1 MGNLHWSVDY
11 SYQTT
16 RRDFRGEFSQTL
28 VGALSSLPVDLAAG
42 RKIHRYTLLPNF
54 WSGFKGD
61 CPDDPSLEIGRA
73 CVERTRDD
81 RGVWR
86 YRVEHVN
93 TCSGEELA
101 LEFACDDEPARPLR
115 DPWRVRAQNSADG
128 SYASISWTGAC
139 ERSDGTRTVVLTTER
154 GLAVPAGTAGPD
166 ATLTCNWAL
175 FDILPALDGCSPGRL
190 AILEDLEML
199 RNDCRIRPLE
209 TWTFQAG
216 GDRQVLSGYCVFGT
230 GMPPSY
236 WWLTETGDVAAVGTT
251 MATYVLRERGV

>member
-16 RRDFRGEFSQTL
+16 RRDFRGEFSQILT
-28 VGALSSLPVDLAAG
+28 GALSPSPVDLAAD
-42 RKIHRYTLLPNF
+42 RKIHRYAMLPNF

-61 CPDDPSLEIGRA
+61 SPDDPSLKIGQA
-73 CVERTRDD
+73 SVERTRND
-81 RGVWR
+81 RGVWQ
-86 YRVEHVN
+86 YRVDHAN

-115 DPWRVRAQNSADG
+115 DTWRIRTQNCADG
-128 SYASISWTGAC
+128 SYSSISWTGAC
-139 ERSDGTRTVVLTTER
+139 EHADGICTIVLTTER
-154 GLAVPAGTAGPD
+154 GLSVHAGTAAAD

-175 FDILPALDGCSPGRL
+175 FDILPALDDCNPGRL
-190 AILEDLEML
+190 EILEDLEML
-199 RNDCRIRPLE
+199 KNDCRIRPLE
-209 TWTFQAG
+209 KWTFQAG
-216 GDRQVLSGYCVFGT
+216 SDRHVLSGYCVFGA

-236 WWLTETGDVAAVGTT
+236 WWLTETGDVAAVSTV